1 MKPRFFRGNEPPFV
15 RASHALLKD
24 AAGFGIDFDLGLIA
38 NKRIHALRL
47 THTSN
52 VSLGDAAYF
61 PTTTMENESGTI

>member
-38 NKRIHALRL
+38 NKRIHAQRL

-52 VSLGDAAYF
+52 AYDLAKRRK
-61 PTTTMENESGTI
+61 